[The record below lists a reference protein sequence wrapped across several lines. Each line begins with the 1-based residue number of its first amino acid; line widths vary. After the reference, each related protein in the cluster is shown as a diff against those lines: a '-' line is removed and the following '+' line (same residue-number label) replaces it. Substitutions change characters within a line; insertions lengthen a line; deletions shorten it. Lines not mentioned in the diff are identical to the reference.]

1 MNNNVD
7 LDVTNYTSDEL
18 FTILELNE
26 EYATKEDVID
36 KTDTYIQ
43 QFKKDKNAYMA
54 NFFQDIHFALNDYL
68 DSIQNTQTENEVN
81 LLRDNG

>member
-43 QFKKDKNAYMA
+43 QFKKDKNADMA
-54 NFFQDIHFALNDYL
+54 NFFQDNSLFILIGILQF
-68 DSIQNTQTENEVN
+68 I
-81 LLRDNG
+81 LLY

>member
-26 EYATKEDVID
+26 EYVTKIDVTN

-43 QFKKDKNAYMA
+43 
-54 NFFQDIHFALNDYL
+54 
-68 DSIQNTQTENEVN
+68 
-81 LLRDNG
+81 